1 MYKTDPLFTPKI
13 INQNM
18 KIKIATFNVENLFE
32 RPKVFN
38 FRDHSVGDQTMDK
51 ISKLRSILKE
61 ANYTDLRKRK
71 ILDLYNELKDYIKIR
86 EDRGKLFKRRG
97 WSVIG
102 VKADGAGSWDGTIE
116 YKKAKYSEV
125 ARENTAKVIKK
136 VKPHIACLV
145 EADHRLALK
154 AFDSQLS
161 NNRFK
166 YEMLI
171 DGNDRRGIDVGI
183 MSKYI
188 FGNIKTHIYAKS
200 GRSQIFSRDCLE
212 VETIIDDNTS
222 IHFLIN
228 HFKSKGYDAD
238 GRSDF
243 KRERQAKKVKEILNN
258 YDLDNDYVIVAG
270 DLNDTPDS
278 DPLKPLTRMNKLYD
292 VLDLQFGNDMSK
304 RWTYHYN
311 DFEQIDYLLVS
322 KALKNKFI
330 DAGVE
335 RGGMYNLNQLT
346 THSNGAVE
354 IEQQFESVTHW
365 TNQASDHGA
374 VWARF
379 DL

>member
-1 MYKTDPLFTPKI
+1 
-13 INQNM
+13 M

-32 RPKVFN
+32 RPKIFN
-38 FRDHSVGDQTMDK
+38 FKDHSIGDDVMDK
-51 ISKLRSILKE
+51 ISTLRSILKKT
-61 ANYTDLRKRK
+61 NYTDLRKKK
-71 ILDLYNELKDYIKIR
+71 ILDLFNELNDYIKIR

-97 WSVIG
+97 WSVVG
-102 VKADGAGSWDGTIE
+102 VKADGADSWDGTIE
-116 YKKAKYSEV
+116 YKKAKFSEV
-125 ARENTAKVIKK
+125 ARENTAKVIKE

-154 AFDSQLS
+154 SFDSHLS

-188 FGNIKTHIYAKS
+188 FGNIKTHMFAKA
-200 GRSQIFSRDCLE
+200 GTSQIFSRDCLE
-212 VETIIDDNTS
+212 IEVIINDNTS
-222 IHFLIN
+222 IYFLIN

-238 GRSDF
+238 GQSDF
-243 KRERQAKKVKEILNN
+243 KRERQARTVKEILNN
-258 YDLDNDYVIVAG
+258 YNLDNDYVIVAG

-278 DPLKPLTRMNKLYD
+278 DPLKPLTNIRKLHD
-292 VLDLQFGNDMSK
+292 VLELQFGNDMSK

-311 DFEQIDYLLVS
+311 NFVQIDYLMVS
-322 KALKNKFI
+322 EALKNKFI

-335 RGGMYNLNQLT
+335 RGGMYNLNKLT
-346 THSNGAVE
+346 RESNGAVE
-354 IEQQFESVTHW
+354 TEQQFDSVTHW

-374 VWARF
+374 VWASF